1 VSGVTGREEGL
12 DDRLPLAEV
21 AVASGKRPVSRAR
34 WWIHLIL
41 IGGYFLP
48 FALLGRFRRDPA
60 LTDSMRGLLFVSI
73 GELIIF
79 SAVFGLGWF
88 ASRASREQMLL
99 AWRPGW
105 SVVPLGIAYS
115 IAIRV
120 CVAIVAIALSLVL
133 LTVFNQHELQQFW
146 EAGRPKIETMVSVS
160 AMRTNPVYVWL
171 LATVVSFVVA
181 GLREEMWRSGTL
193 AAMRALWP
201 KIFSSN
207 NGEIAAVAL
216 IAIAF
221 GAGHA
226 QMGLVAVGMTT
237 LLGLFLGLIM
247 VFHRSIWPAVI
258 AHGCFDAASFAF
270 LAWLL
275 RHSYDLG

>member
-1 VSGVTGREEGL
+1 
-12 DDRLPLAEV
+12 
-21 AVASGKRPVSRAR
+21 
-34 WWIHLIL
+34 
-41 IGGYFLP
+41 
-48 FALLGRFRRDPA
+48 
-60 LTDSMRGLLFVSI
+60 MRGLLFVSI

-79 SAVFGLGWF
+79 STIFGLGWF

-99 AWRPGW
+99 TWRPGW
-105 SVVPLGIAYS
+105 WVVPLGIAYS
-115 IAIRV
+115 MAIRV
-120 CVAIVAIALSLVL
+120 CVAIVAIVLSLLL
-133 LTVFNQHELQQFW
+133 LTVFNQHELKQFW
-146 EAGRPKIETMVSVS
+146 ESGRPKIRTLVSVS
-160 AMRTNPVYVWL
+160 AIRTNPVYVWL
-171 LATVVSFVVA
+171 LTTFVSFVVA
-181 GLREEMWRSGTL
+181 GLREELWRSGTL

-207 NGEIAAVAL
+207 SGEIAAVAL
-216 IAIAF
+216 IAIPSAPDT
-221 GAGHA
+221 A
-226 QMGLVAVGMTT
+226 QMGLVAVGMAT